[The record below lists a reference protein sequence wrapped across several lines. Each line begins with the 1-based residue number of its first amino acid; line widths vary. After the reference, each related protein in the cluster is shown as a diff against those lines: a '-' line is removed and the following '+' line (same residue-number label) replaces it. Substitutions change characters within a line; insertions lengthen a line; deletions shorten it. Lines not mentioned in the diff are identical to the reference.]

1 MISINQNSTT
11 AIIVVHEIYGL
22 NQYMNDYCEKLA
34 RQGFDVY
41 CPDLLQRASHY
52 EYSEEPTAYVNFVE
66 KIGFTHSNS
75 MIRRLIG
82 EIRNQYKYV
91 FVIGFSVGA
100 TVAWV
105 CSSDARVD
113 GIVGYYGSRIRDFLE
128 ITPQCPVLL
137 IYGQSEK
144 SVDVDQLTGVL
155 RLNKNITI
163 QRFDGEHGFADWYSP
178 KYNEGE
184 GKRAWYGVLDFIQLI
199 RRDHSMDQNIAIR
212 QAVLDSATG
221 LTELQFH
228 QKPAEDDWSV
238 KQVMEHLVLF
248 DRILLERMKDA
259 LEQPD
264 MQLDQ
269 KDLSPS
275 ADRSRRVKYPESMK
289 PSDEDVPLEVLQA
302 QLRES
307 HQELVDFYHQLQNKN
322 VLQRKGIPHERYGE
336 MSVAQWIELAAVH
349 DQRHL
354 QQIQDIR
361 STIGI

>member
-22 NQYMNDYCEKLA
+22 NHHMNDFCKMLA
-34 RQGFDVY
+34 RQGFDVF
-41 CPDLLQRASHY
+41 CPDLLQRGSPY
-52 EYSEEPTAYVNFVE
+52 EYSEEQAAYVNFVE
-66 KIGFTHSNS
+66 KIGFTHSTS
-75 MIRRLIG
+75 VIRRLID

-105 CSSDARVD
+105 CSSDARID

-128 ITPQCPVLL
+128 ITPHCPVLL
-137 IYGQSEK
+137 YYGQSEK
-144 SVDVDQLTGVL
+144 SVDVDQLTEVL
-155 RLNKNITI
+155 QHNENITI
-163 QRFDGEHGFADWYSP
+163 QRFDGEHGFADLYSP
-178 KYNEGE
+178 KYDESE
-184 GKRAWYGVLDFIQLI
+184 AKRAWNGVLDFIQLI
-199 RRDHSMDQNIAIR
+199 RRDHAMDHNVAIR

-221 LTELQFH
+221 LTEEQFH

-264 MQLDQ
+264 IQLDQ

-275 ADRSRRVKYPESMK
+275 ADRSRRVQHPENMK
-289 PSDEDVPLEVLQA
+289 SSDGNVPLEDLLV
-302 QLRES
+302 QLRKS
-307 HQELVDFYHQLQNKN
+307 HQELVDFYHQLTDKS
-322 VLQRKGIPHERYGE
+322 VLQRKGITHERYGD
-336 MSVAQWIELAAVH
+336 MSLAQWIELAVVH

-361 STIGI
+361 STIGT